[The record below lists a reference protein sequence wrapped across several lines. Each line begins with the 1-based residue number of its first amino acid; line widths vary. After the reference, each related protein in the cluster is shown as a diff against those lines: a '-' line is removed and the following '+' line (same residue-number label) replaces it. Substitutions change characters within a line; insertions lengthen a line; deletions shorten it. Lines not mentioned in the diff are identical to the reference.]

1 MNSKP
6 VDDIF
11 NRAIDFARDSDHEYV
26 TCEHILLHLLE
37 EKEIAKTIKELSVDV
52 NNIKEDV
59 SQYLADNEWSGLA
72 NSKVAKG
79 QPKKTMA
86 IERIIQRAVAQVIF
100 SGRDEIEPLDLFISI
115 LNEDNSP
122 AQYYCQLNGIDKNV
136 FIDYLENKDTK
147 KKSLEIVK
155 EYTVNLNQEAMN
167 KKIDPLIGRVDE
179 VSDLVHILARR
190 KKNNCVMVGEPGT
203 GKTAIAEGLAKRI
216 VDGEVPD
223 AIKNKIVYSLNVG
236 DLLAGTRYRGDFEER
251 FKNVIETLE
260 DSPHAILFIDEI
272 HMIMGAGS
280 AGSSS
285 VDIANLIKPA
295 LGRGSLL
302 TIGATTPDE
311 FANSFEKD
319 RALMR
324 RFARLD
330 IQETDIESTKE
341 IVRGLN
347 DYYED
352 FHKVAYNV
360 DLLDKA
366 VDLCAK
372 YIKNKHFPDKA
383 LDVVDAAGATVKL
396 RGDDTVKL
404 DDIISVVAKISNIS
418 TDVIDVDSTDGYK
431 TLDTRI
437 KTKVFGQDEAIDK
450 IVEAIVLSK
459 SGLREKNK
467 PIGTFLFVGPTGTGK
482 TETARA
488 LSSELDCKLIKFE
501 MSEYMERHSVSKLIG
516 APPGYVGHAEGKLGQ
531 GMLLSEVEE
540 NPNCVLLLDE
550 VEKAA
555 PEVLQVLLQVMD
567 DGKLTGATGKV
578 VDFTNVVLLMTSN
591 LGAANAESLKIGFGD
606 QTKASAVSKAVEKFF
621 TPEFRNR
628 IDSVVKFNK
637 LSKDLMLMI
646 VDKLVVETNE
656 LLVENES
663 SVSIE
668 LTDACKEKLS
678 EDGYEPAFGARPL
691 KRVFEE
697 HIKKPLSKKILFEDI
712 KDTTIT
718 VDVENDEYVFRF

>member
-1 MNSKP
+1 
-6 VDDIF
+6 V
-11 NRAIDFARDSDHEYV
+11 
-26 TCEHILLHLLE
+26 L
-37 EKEIAKTIKELSVDV
+37 
-52 NNIKEDV
+52 
-59 SQYLADNEWSGLA
+59 
-72 NSKVAKG
+72 
-79 QPKKTMA
+79 
-86 IERIIQRAVAQVIF
+86 
-100 SGRDEIEPLDLFISI
+100 
-115 LNEDNSP
+115 
-122 AQYYCQLNGIDKNV
+122 
-136 FIDYLENKDTK
+136 
-147 KKSLEIVK
+147 
-155 EYTVNLNQEAMN
+155 
-167 KKIDPLIGRVDE
+167 
-179 VSDLVHILARR
+179 
-190 KKNNCVMVGEPGT
+190 VGEPGT
-203 GKTAIAEGLAKRI
+203 GKTAIAEGIAYRI
-216 VDGEVPD
+216 V
-223 AIKNKIVYSLNVG
+223 NKDIPEALQGKQVYNLDIGSMV
-236 DLLAGTRYRGDFEER
+236 AGTKFRGDFEER
-251 FKNVIETLE
+251 MKNVLE
-260 DSPHAILFIDEI
+260 GLEGRDDVILFIDEI
-272 HMIMGAGS
+272 HQIMGAGS

-285 VDIANLIKPA
+285 LDVANILKPV
-295 LGRGSLL
+295 LGKGKLQ

-324 RFARLD
+324 RFQRLEVEAMNISD
-330 IQETDIESTKE
+330 TIEVCKGLQPLFEDYHGVMYDEGTIEK
-341 IVRGLN
+341 IVTLS
-347 DYYED
+347 EQ
-352 FHKVAYNV
+352 
-360 DLLDKA
+360 
-366 VDLCAK
+366 
-372 YIKNKHFPDKA
+372 YIKNKALPDKA
-383 LDVVDAAGATVKL
+383 IDVLDQAGAVS
-396 RGDDTVKL
+396 KL
-404 DDIISVVAKISNIS
+404 DKVPNVSMENVFQQVAKISKVS
-418 TDVIDVDSTDGYK
+418 KDMLDVSQKDSYK
-431 TLDTRI
+431 TLDARI
-437 KTKVFGQDEAIDK
+437 KDKVFGQDDAIDK
-450 IVEAIVLSK
+450 MVESILVSK
-459 SGLREKNK
+459 AGLREHDK
-467 PIGTFLFVGPTGTGK
+467 PIGSFLLVGPTGVGK
-482 TETARA
+482 TETAKR
-488 LSSELDCKLIKFE
+488 LSECLDVELVRFD

-531 GMLLSEVEE
+531 GMLLAEVEE

-637 LSKDLMLMI
+637 LSQDLMLMI

-663 SVSIE
+663 SVSIV